1 MSNRTVV
8 GSKKSILFPLIPVD
22 VWDFSVACYS
32 IGEVKCACFDLQEH
46 YGGSIGLILLLKFL
60 DETGITI
67 RAGDWKRLVDAASVS
82 EALIRDFRCLRRQ
95 LKYNAPERVYQQS
108 MGFEL
113 QLEKHQQLDLLRR
126 ITPVKILRKN
136 AKRMPL
142 TSKYCIQL
150 TANHLAPIFSRP
162 MLDLNSS

>member
-60 DETGITI
+60 VAILVALANRSHLLEIH
-67 RAGDWKRLVDAASVS
+67 RLLHDAVHS
-82 EALIRDFRCLRRQ
+82 RRFTLNLQ
-95 LKYNAPERVYQQS
+95 RV
-108 MGFEL
+108 
-113 QLEKHQQLDLLRR
+113 
-126 ITPVKILRKN
+126 V
-136 AKRMPL
+136 
-142 TSKYCIQL
+142 
-150 TANHLAPIFSRP
+150 
-162 MLDLNSS
+162 